1 MRNRVV
7 VNISEMIFVENISK
21 VLGSGSE
28 FEVMCLQTVS
38 GNGESDTIRHAFF
51 KPGKGLFGFFF
62 YDFHKVRSKRKRG

>member
-38 GNGESDTIRHAFF
+38 GNGESDTIRHAF
-51 KPGKGLFGFFF
+51 LSQERVSGFFF
-62 YDFHKVRSKRKRG
+62 NDFHKVRSKRKRG